1 MFVLIYSIVL
11 VGGDGIYHEA
21 VTGLQRRILKEAGLD
36 ENDPATDLPC
46 VPVPIGIIPAGL
58 IVYMN
63 RNMCFPTVWHF
74 DKCKLI

>member
-1 MFVLIYSIVL
+1 MHVHVHKLSSMIMVNVFVLIYSIVL

-58 IVYMN
+58 IV
-63 RNMCFPTVWHF
+63 F
-74 DKCKLI
+74 LLL